1 VSKITETIT
10 IINKLGLH
18 ARPAALLV
26 QVASKFKANIEIEN
40 ENDKVNGKSIMGV
53 MMLAAA
59 CGTDITVTADGD
71 DAEEAIAGLRAL
83 IDSKFDED

>member
-1 VSKITETIT
+1 MAEIRETIT

-26 QVASKFKANIEIEN
+26 QTASKFDAKIEIEN
-40 ENDKVNGKSIMGV
+40 DSVKANGKSIMGV

-59 CGTDITVTADGD
+59 CGTDIIVTATGD
-71 DAEEAIAGLRAL
+71 DAEEAVAGIRAL
-83 IDSKFDED
+83 IASKFDED